1 MNNGTELHVPA
12 LKNLHE
18 VLGESRYEDEV
29 KEPCSF
35 RLEPHRKEIAE
46 GICQAN
52 GTTLSKF
59 LRGCVSQL
67 IVEYRG

>member
-1 MNNGTELHVPA
+1 MNGTEIHSRP

-18 VLGESRYEDEV
+18 VVGDSRFEDEA

-35 RLEPHRKEIAE
+35 RLEPHRKEIADE
-46 GICQAN
+46 ICEKN

-67 IVEYRG
+67 ITEYRR